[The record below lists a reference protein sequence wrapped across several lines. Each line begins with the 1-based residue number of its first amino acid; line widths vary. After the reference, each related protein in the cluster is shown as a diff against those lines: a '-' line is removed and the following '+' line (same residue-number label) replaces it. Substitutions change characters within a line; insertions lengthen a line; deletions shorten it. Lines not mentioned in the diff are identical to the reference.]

1 MKSIYRRVLIKISGE
16 ALAAE
21 KKTGYDFDFVMKV
34 CNAVKDCAAM
44 GVQVGIVIGGGNFWR
59 GVKDGARHCDELH
72 GRGGCFQAAGRGRA
86 RHDGGRHSG
95 RRRAL

>member
-34 CNAVKDCAAM
+34 CNAVKDCAA
-44 GVQVGIVIGGGNFWR
+44 
-59 GVKDGARHCDELH
+59 
-72 GRGGCFQAAGRGRA
+72 RA
-86 RHDGGRHSG
+86 RIVWACSPLR
-95 RRRAL
+95 